1 MPIALQKNRTRCTDI
16 SETLRNFVVQK
27 GRHMKLVIKCGAT
40 SALDTP

>member
-1 MPIALQKNRTRCTDI
+1 MIKIFFCRAHI